1 MRPSYARILM
11 SKAAKISSATLPP
24 ADLYERDYYTWTQEQ
39 ARALREHRLEELDWA
54 NVAEEIEDLGKS
66 ERQALQSRLMRLLE
80 HLLKLAHAR
89 ERMFV
94 NNARGWELSAR
105 NARDAFRDRLEES
118 PGLRPQ
124 LDTLYRRAYRE
135 ARNITLKAMR
145 LSDSA
150 IPETPLWTLD
160 EIIDDSFL
168 PKRHPPEI

>member
-1 MRPSYARILM
+1 M
-11 SKAAKISSATLPP
+11 SKAAKISPATLPP
-24 ADLYERDYYTWTQEQ
+24 AELYERDYYTWTQEQ
-39 ARALREHRLEELDWA
+39 ARALREHRIEELDWV

-66 ERQALQSRLMRLLE
+66 ERQALQSRLVRLLE

-89 ERMFV
+89 ERMFE

-124 LDTLYRRAYRE
+124 LEILYIRAYRE
-135 ARNITLKAMR
+135 ARNITLKAFR

-150 IPETPLWTLD
+150 IPETPPWTLE

-168 PKRHPPEI
+168 PKRDS